1 VSEQLSWAQ
10 QLILNAATQVAY
22 LPFRAEL
29 QINVPYGVWRSLKI
43 RGLLR
48 PIPWGWKI
56 TERGRQLVKTGT
68 VVQPKRKEEPIMNST
83 SSKLRYRVA
92 RTLHGWAV
100 IDCSINKIRMH
111 NDVVE
116 TFSGRDPARLRAR
129 ELNQEEQRRERLQQV
144 PTGDAA

>member
-1 VSEQLSWAQ
+1 VSGQLSWAQ
-10 QLILNAATQVAY
+10 QLILNAAGQVAY

-56 TERGRQLVKTGT
+56 TERGRQLAKTGT
-68 VVQPKRKEEPIMNST
+68 VIPPPKRKEEPIMT
-83 SSKLRYRVA
+83 ASKLRYRVA

-100 IDCSINKIRMH
+100 IDCSINKIKMH

-116 TFSGRDPARLRAR
+116 NFSGRDPARLRAR
-129 ELNQEEQRRERLQQV
+129 ELNQEERRRERLQQV